1 MLSLLVQ
8 QEVLLHLAAK
18 TMSFFSA
25 SKQFLLP
32 GIPGPIIVSE
42 VTENYC
48 TLKWGS
54 PENINK
60 VPVAFYEV
68 SRQVDGCDNWEI
80 CNDKE
85 TNCWCVV
92 NNLKPKTGY
101 YFRVIAI
108 ASSNNA
114 ARSEPR
120 ETNEIVRTKRKH
132 A

>member
-1 MLSLLVQ
+1 MP
-8 QEVLLHLAAK
+8 A
-18 TMSFFSA
+18 
-25 SKQFLLP
+25 
-32 GIPGPIIVSE
+32 IPGSFIVSDVRAKSCRLE
-42 VTENYC
+42 
-48 TLKWGS
+48 WGA

-60 VPVAFYEV
+60 VSIAYYEV
-68 SRQVDGCDNWEI
+68 SWQVDGCDNWEI

-92 NNLKPKTGY
+92 NNLEPETDY
-101 YFRVIAI
+101 YFQVIAI

-120 ETNEIVRTKRKH
+120 RTSEIIRTKCKH

>member
-1 MLSLLVQ
+1 
-8 QEVLLHLAAK
+8 
-18 TMSFFSA
+18 MSDTE
-25 SKQFLLP
+25 QIPLP
-32 GIPGPIIVSE
+32 GIPGLIIVSDLTANFCRLE
-42 VTENYC
+42 
-48 TLKWGS
+48 WGS
-54 PENINK
+54 PENIDK

-68 SRQVDGCDNWEI
+68 YCQEDGCENWEI

-85 TNCWCVV
+85 INCWCVV
-92 NNLKPKTGY
+92 NNLKPETDY

-120 ETNEIVRTKRKH
+120 ETNEIGRTKCKH